1 MMELVL
7 RSLWISGTAT
17 AMATLWSFPLTFLI
31 IKSNKLK
38 HLITV
43 FEGLVGVPTV
53 LVGLLL
59 YDLLC
64 PKCPLG
70 FLRALY
76 TPQAIAVGEAILVTP
91 LLVATLYSSLKKAYE
106 EYGELALT
114 FGASELR
121 ALEVALSQS
130 LTEALGSVAMAF
142 SRAIGELGVALIVGG
157 NIAGYTRTLS
167 TAIALYTQMGEFEKA
182 TELGLILAAL
192 SVGVSFV
199 VKATAFKR

>member
-1 MMELVL
+1 MIELVL

-17 AMATLWSFPLTFLI
+17 VMAALWSFPLTFLI

-53 LVGLLL
+53 LIGLLL
-59 YDLLC
+59 YDFLC

-70 FLRALY
+70 FLHALY
-76 TPQAIAVGEAILVTP
+76 TPQAVAVGEAILVTP

-130 LTEALGSVAMAF
+130 LTEVLGSVAMAF

-192 SVGVSFV
+192 SVGVSFA
-199 VKATAFKR
+199 VKATAFKQ